1 MRACVACVC
10 RVCPSACVLPRFLVG
25 TYTGL
30 LGEDPGGGCVPKAGT
45 TIEVGHKK
53 EVDLGVLRGA
63 DHDGSGLLSPFSTV
77 DGVCVKFEVTL

>member
-1 MRACVACVC
+1 MPQLA
-10 RVCPSACVLPRFLVG
+10 
-25 TYTGL
+25 TGL

-63 DHDGSGLLSPFSTV
+63 DHDERDPQSPFLMI
-77 DGVCVKFEVTL
+77 DGVRVEFKVTL